1 MRSSEMERLIQKVL
15 NQLNEKEMTL
25 DEITVSTDYPEKRLV
40 EAIRFLS
47 DNRQI
52 VIRGDRIRKK

>member
-1 MRSSEMERLIQKVL
+1 
-15 NQLNEKEMTL
+15 MTL
-25 DEITVSTDYPEKRLV
+25 DEISTKTNYPEKRLI

-52 VIRGDRIRKK
+52 VFIDNKIRKI